1 MNGSKALFPLT
12 TAPASRRST
21 VRPPVPHRHWA
32 GALCL
37 LLSACATFSNDPRVR
52 TPGTMMDDEG
62 IEKAVEQVIREADA
76 GFEGAHLV
84 VVSYNRIVLLLGQVA
99 SEELKKRAGEV
110 AAALPRV
117 RRVHNEIEVGGPI
130 SYVARSN
137 DGLLTT
143 KVKSKLIAAKD
154 VPGRKLKVQ
163 TENGVVYL
171 MGMVTRT
178 EADRAVEVTKT
189 AYGVQ
194 KIVRVF
200 EYLD

>member
-1 MNGSKALFPLT
+1 MSGSKVPFPLT
-12 TAPASRRST
+12 TAPASRRGAARLT
-21 VRPPVPHRHWA
+21 VPHRHWA
-32 GALCL
+32 AALCL

-62 IEKAVEQVIREADA
+62 IEKVVEQVIREADA

-84 VVSYNRIVLLLGQVA
+84 VVSYNRVVLLLGQVA
-99 SEELKKRAGEV
+99 SEELKTRAGE

-130 SYVARSN
+130 SYIARSN

-178 EADRAVEVTKT
+178 EADRAVEVVKT

>member
-1 MNGSKALFPLT
+1 MSGFKALSPLT
-12 TAPASRRST
+12 TAPAFRRDA
-21 VRPPVPHRHWA
+21 VRLPAPPRPVVA
-32 GALCL
+32 VLCL

-62 IEKAVEQVIREADA
+62 IEKAVEQVIREADP
-76 GFEGAHLV
+76 GFKGAHLV
-84 VVSYNRIVLLLGQVA
+84 IVSYNRIVLLLGQVA
-99 SEELKKRAGEV
+99 SEDLKSRAGEV
-110 AAALPRV
+110 AADLPRV

-137 DGLLTT
+137 DGILTT
-143 KVKSKLIAAKD
+143 KVKGKLIAAKD

-171 MGMVTRT
+171 MGMVTRA
-178 EADRAVEVTKT
+178 EADRAVEVVKT

>member
-1 MNGSKALFPLT
+1 MNGSKVLFRLT
-12 TAPASRRST
+12 TAPASRR
-21 VRPPVPHRHWA
+21 VGARLPVLQRHAA
-32 GALCL
+32 GVLCL

-62 IEKAVEQVIREADA
+62 IEKVVEQAIREADA

-84 VVSYNRIVLLLGQVA
+84 IVSYNRVVLLLGQVA
-99 SEELKKRAGEV
+99 SDELKKQAGEV
-110 AAALPRV
+110 TAALPRV
-117 RRVHNEIEVGGPI
+117 RRVHNEIDVGGPI

-143 KVKSKLIAAKD
+143 KVKSKLIGAKD

-171 MGMVTRT
+171 MGMVTRE

>member
-1 MNGSKALFPLT
+1 M
-12 TAPASRRST
+12 
-21 VRPPVPHRHWA
+21 
-32 GALCL
+32 
-37 LLSACATFSNDPRVR
+37 
-52 TPGTMMDDEG
+52 
-62 IEKAVEQVIREADA
+62 
-76 GFEGAHLV
+76 
-84 VVSYNRIVLLLGQVA
+84 
-99 SEELKKRAGEV
+99 

-171 MGMVTRT
+171 MGMVTRA

>member
-1 MNGSKALFPLT
+1 MNGSKVLFPLT
-12 TAPASRRST
+12 TAPASRRGAA
-21 VRPPVPHRHWA
+21 RPPVPHRHWA
-32 GALCL
+32 AALCL

-62 IEKAVEQVIREADA
+62 LEKVVEQVIREADA

-84 VVSYNRIVLLLGQVA
+84 VVSYNRVVLLLGQVA
-99 SEELKKRAGEV
+99 SEELKGRAGE
-110 AAALPRV
+110 AANLPRV

-130 SYVARSN
+130 SYIARSN

-178 EADRAVEVTKT
+178 EADRAVEVVKT

>member
-1 MNGSKALFPLT
+1 M
-12 TAPASRRST
+12 
-21 VRPPVPHRHWA
+21 
-32 GALCL
+32 LCL

-52 TPGTMMDDEG
+52 TPGTMMDDEAL
-62 IEKAVEQVIREADA
+62 EKVTERTIREADA

-84 VVSYNRIVLLLGQVA
+84 IVSYNRVILLLGQVA
-99 SEELKKRAGEV
+99 SEELKSRAGEA

-117 RRVHNEIEVGGPI
+117 RRVHNEIQVGGPI
-130 SYVARSN
+130 SYVSRSN

-143 KVKSKLIAAKD
+143 KVKTKLIAAKG

-171 MGMVTRT
+171 MGMVTRA
-178 EADRAVEVTKT
+178 EADQAVEVAKT
-189 AYGVQ
+189 AYGVR